1 MASDHFRTLFDWLQS
16 LYKAL
21 TSEIVSRENDIDA
34 GKLKAETRITG
45 PNGRILS
52 QVQLIPDLSEKR
64 LPPAGSTPK
73 TRAYLEPSCQ
83 LHLVAQAS
91 YSADSMQMT

>member
-45 PNGRILS
+45 VIYL
-52 QVQLIPDLSEKR
+52 LIPRVFILHSMR
-64 LPPAGSTPK
+64 SVLP
-73 TRAYLEPSCQ
+73 
-83 LHLVAQAS
+83 
-91 YSADSMQMT
+91 